1 MDIDIKRLKTI
12 RSEKKRLLKYISRSQ
27 KAMTKNVKLLKRLE
41 REQELLLTPCLPGL
55 DRGWYDYQY
64 FIPWLI

>member
-12 RSEKKRLLKYISRSQ
+12 RSEKKRFLKYISRSQ

-55 DRGWYDYQY
+55 DRG
-64 FIPWLI
+64 

>member
-55 DRGWYDYQY
+55 DRG
-64 FIPWLI
+64 